1 MSFVSYTPE
10 QNQILDEY
18 SSALRQALTL
28 LYRHLQDG
36 IEFPDAVFKVTQK
49 TGFTSTEVEHLFD
62 RIEEAA

>member
-1 MSFVSYTPE
+1 MSFVSYSPK

-18 SSALRQALTL
+18 SSALRQALNL
-28 LYRHLQDG
+28 LYRHLQNG